1 MIEMESPGA
10 LGSLRYVVQRGAAS
24 RFRSIAPF
32 AIHTCYD
39 ASLTLRLLRLAL
51 AASFL
56 TTAIWA
62 EVASARIDR
71 PTNGDRE
78 SEVILRVQAQE
89 TGQSEIFRGIG
100 VVTAVDSRTG
110 ALTVDHEEI
119 RGLMPAMIMMYR
131 VERPSLS
138 VGLQPGDKIEFVL
151 DAKSYTIKKIKL
163 VERVK

>member
-1 MIEMESPGA
+1 MESPLA
-10 LGSLRYVVQRGAAS
+10 LRSLRYVVQRGAAS

-39 ASLTLRLLRLAL
+39 ASLTLRLLRSAL
-51 AASFL
+51 AAPFL

-62 EVASARIDR
+62 KAASAPRIDR

-78 SEVILRVQAQE
+78 SGVILRVQAQE
-89 TGQSEIFRGIG
+89 TGQSGTFRGIG

-131 VERPSLS
+131 VELPSLS

-151 DAKSYTIKKIKL
+151 DAKSYTIKKIEL